1 MLQSSRAVAILV
13 ALTACGESGG
23 TTIDAAIDA
32 PSNDGRIHVEDG
44 APTRVPCT
52 SSFGTQLTAS
62 PTFGRIDGYLVAI
75 VPPSGSNACNA
86 DTSHLHLQVRMNG
99 AVYDVAI
106 DVTNSMTNVDD
117 VHTTTRDMAM
127 PVNLPWAE
135 GWHTGLLAD
144 YVSLGVHSADLPL
157 QTKAELTTTL
167 TTDLANANHIS
178 IYATTYGPDGAHLVH
193 RNGGGHDGV
202 IVTDPQSIPAHL
214 RFFSFTDQAF

>member
-1 MLQSSRAVAILV
+1 VLQSSRAIAIPF
-13 ALTACGESGG
+13 ALMACGESGG
-23 TTIDAAIDA
+23 TTADAAIDA
-32 PSNDGRIHVEDG
+32 PPNDGRIHVDDG
-44 APTRVPCT
+44 TPTRVPCT
-52 SSFGTQLTAS
+52 SSFGTQLTS
-62 PTFGRIDGYLVAI
+62 TPTFGRLDGYLVAI

-86 DTSHLHLQVRMNG
+86 DSSHLHLQIRMNG
-99 AVYDVAI
+99 AVYDVAVTI
-106 DVTNSMTNVDD
+106 SDTVTNIDD
-117 VHTTTRDMAM
+117 VKTATRDMAM

-135 GWHTGLLAD
+135 GWHTGLLTD
-144 YVSLGVHSADLPL
+144 YVSLGVHSPDLQL

-178 IYATTYGPDGAHLVH
+178 VYGTTYGADGAHLIH